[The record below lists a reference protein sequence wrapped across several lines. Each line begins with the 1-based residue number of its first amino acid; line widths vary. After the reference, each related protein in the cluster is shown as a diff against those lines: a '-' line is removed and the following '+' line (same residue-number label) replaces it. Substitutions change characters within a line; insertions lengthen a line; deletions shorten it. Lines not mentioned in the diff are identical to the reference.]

1 MTAVI
6 CSIHLLWRTLWNAAF
21 SWGSFF
27 AGGYWKLVREASVP
41 TQDWE
46 KQEMTQTCVVFFPV
60 CVVYLAACALKLLLL
75 LAFILGQQLHL
86 SNNASSRNKTVR
98 ILTALS
104 RVARR
109 YTTPPCE
116 PLQVFSHCR
125 TEKAPRQQDQEF
137 FTAFPLG
144 LSPPRLLKS
153 AAVF

>member
-1 MTAVI
+1 MQYPPALANTLECCVFMGFFFCGRVLETCAR
-6 CSIHLLWRTLWNAAF
+6 SISTHSRLGKTGHDT
-21 SWGSFF
+21 S
-27 AGGYWKLVREASVP
+27 VR
-41 TQDWE
+41 
-46 KQEMTQTCVVFFPV
+46 CIFPV
-60 CVVYLAACALKLLLL
+60 CVVYLAVCAVKLLLL

-98 ILTALS
+98 ISTALS

-109 YTTPPCE
+109 YTTPPRE

-153 AAVF
+153 AAVFQREG